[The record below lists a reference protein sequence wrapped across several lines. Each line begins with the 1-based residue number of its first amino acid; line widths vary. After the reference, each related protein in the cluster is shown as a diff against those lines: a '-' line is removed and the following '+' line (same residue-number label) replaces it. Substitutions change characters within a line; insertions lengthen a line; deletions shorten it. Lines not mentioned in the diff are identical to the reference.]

1 MTISVARTKFIVNI
15 ESFKNQ
21 NPDLK
26 DNSSRVYSL
35 AQYFP
40 SIVTILAKYC
50 GNTYEYWVNTWKM
63 CSLASVILT
72 SIVTILLSFEAILKK
87 FSVKIDYKS
96 QFQS

>member
-40 SIVTILAKYC
+40 TLWQYSPSIV
-50 GNTYEYWVNTWKM
+50 
-63 CSLASVILT
+63 VILT
-72 SIVTILLSFEAILKK
+72 SIESILEKCVHLQ
-87 FSVKIDYKS
+87 V
-96 QFQS
+96 